1 MFENVEQTHLAT
13 FPMSREITSWA
24 FAAILSGAAI
34 AVVLTL
40 AATSAQQNVSSL
52 QAQLTEQEGQALL
65 IPAPANQTVSTR
77 DFAQTLPIAP
87 DAQKLL
93 SRLQHQSTQQGVI
106 LTSLAIKTTEPSA
119 TALGKLDLSLVLRG
133 AYAPVKD
140 VFRELMAQPGA
151 VLRRLV
157 IRRQGTPRELEAQL
171 ELTLF
176 SQPLGAELPAGR

>member
-1 MFENVEQTHLAT
+1 MEQTNFST
-13 FPMSREITSWA
+13 SPMSRQITGWA
-24 FAAILSGAAI
+24 LAAALSSAAL
-34 AVVLTL
+34 AVVATW
-40 AATSAQQNVSSL
+40 AAVAAQQSVASL
-52 QAQLTEQEGQALL
+52 QAQLTDQEGQDLR

-77 DFAQTLPIAP
+77 DFAQTLPVAP
-87 DAQKLL
+87 DAQKFL
-93 SRLQHQSTQQGVI
+93 SRLQHQSTQQGEN

-140 VFRELMAQPGA
+140 VFRELTAQPGA

-157 IRRQGTPRELEAQL
+157 IRRQGTPQELQAQL

-176 SQPLGAELPAGR
+176 SQPLGAELPARR

>member
-1 MFENVEQTHLAT
+1 MEQTNFT
-13 FPMSREITSWA
+13 TSPMSRQITGWA
-24 FAAILSGAAI
+24 LAAVLSSAAL
-34 AVVLTL
+34 AVVVTW
-40 AATSAQQNVSSL
+40 AATAAQQNVASL
-52 QAQLTEQEGQALL
+52 QVQLTEQEDHALL
-65 IPAPANQTVSTR
+65 IPASANNTLSTQ
-77 DFAQTLPIAP
+77 DLAQTLPVAP

-93 SRLQHQSTQQGVI
+93 SRLQHQSTSQGVN

-140 VFRELMAQPGA
+140 VFRELTAQPGT

-157 IRRQGTPRELEAQL
+157 IRRQGTPRELQAQL
-171 ELTLF
+171 DLTLF